1 MSFIRFLSIVAGL
14 VLVFTYRPFLY
25 MAIGGAVF
33 FMIMRGKEKKGPG
46 RVGEASKKEDDREVP
61 PR

>member
-1 MSFIRFLSIVAGL
+1 LSIVAGL